1 MTEAI
6 IAGPR
11 PRPIALSW
19 MAALKVL
26 LRADATV
33 QLRNKRSLIL
43 SFAPPLVM
51 LIPLFSVKRSAQLGD
66 PRLRVAECITV
77 GIVLLGVI
85 GYSMAVALDR
95 EHGVFQRLRVTPATA
110 WTIMGS
116 RFVVQV
122 AAMLV
127 MAIVVLAAAN
137 VFEHV
142 ALDLVEYVLTLA
154 AVLVGAMVFLSIGQA
169 IVGLVPSADTLNAIG
184 RFVLIPLIGLSLFG
198 HTDLLGTTFEYI
210 SRWSPGGAF
219 SSLLAGA
226 MNPSAWSGETWGA
239 LLVCFGYSAV
249 FAGVG
254 VRWFR
259 WTSR

>member
-1 MTEAI
+1 MSVT
-6 IAGPR
+6 
-11 PRPIALSW
+11 LSW
-19 MAALKVL
+19 TAAIRVL

-33 QLRNKRSLIL
+33 QLRNKRSLFL
-43 SFAPPLVM
+43 SFALPLV
-51 LIPLFSVKRSAQLGD
+51 ILFALFTAKRAAVLGD
-66 PRLRVAECITV
+66 PRLRVAECMTL
-77 GIVLLGVI
+77 GIVTLGVI
-85 GYSMAVALDR
+85 GYPMSVARDR
-95 EHGVFQRLRVTPATA
+95 DNGVFQRLRVAPAAT

-127 MAIVVLAAAN
+127 MAIVALTAAG

-142 ALDLVEYVLTLA
+142 SLGAVEYVLTLA
-154 AVLVGAMVFLSIGQA
+154 AVLVGALVFLSIGQA
-169 IVGLVPSADTLNAIG
+169 VVGLVPSADTLNAIS
-184 RFVLIPLIGLSLFG
+184 RFILIPIFGLSLFG
-198 HTDLLGTTFEYI
+198 HTDVLGTTFEYI

-226 MNPSAWSGETWGA
+226 MNPSAWSLETWGA
-239 LLVCFGYSAV
+239 LLACLAYSAV

-254 VRWFR
+254 IRWFR